1 MLSAK
6 LKWFTKFGDEVKLE
20 SNIYV
25 YYGEGKG
32 KTTMALGRGFKAV
45 SNGEEVIMVRFLQP
59 EAKYDEEYFYE
70 KLGEEFKVFSFGTD
84 KDSDGLKSETEVKNG
99 FNFSKK
105 LIDTDGCDLLI
116 FDGITDAVERGIIP
130 REDILELLK
139 GKTYSMD
146 IVVMGE
152 HLIDGLFE
160 IADFVYCIST
170 EKYPED

>member
-1 MLSAK
+1 M
-6 LKWFTKFGDEVKLE
+6 E

-59 EAKYDEEYFYE
+59 GAKYDEEYFYE
-70 KLGEEFKVFSFGTD
+70 KLGEEFKVFAFGSD
-84 KDSDGLKSETEVKNG
+84 KEEEGARSETEVKNG

-130 REDILELLK
+130 REDLLELLK
-139 GKTYSMD
+139 SKTYSMD

-160 IADFVYCIST
+160 TADFVYCIST
-170 EKYPED
+170 EKEPED